1 MATLQTY
8 NATVQ
13 SLAPVMHLRLSERAG
28 TTAVDDADD
37 LDGQYRG
44 GVTLGAD
51 GAIGNGAVSLNGSTS
66 HVVVPHQD
74 QLLLSSG
81 TFEVWF
87 TADVVS
93 GSHTLFSK
101 NAAGGGTG
109 GHVAGLVRNGQVFVA
124 LGDLTTNHVVT
135 GDDPGDAKVQPGEA
149 AHMVFTFGPAGMQLY
164 LNGQLVDTNAYAG
177 GLDAGQGNREP
188 LVLGADNGTN
198 VPGTPID
205 QPGDLFRFFDGAIDE
220 FAVYDRALTPTQV
233 QRLFQ
238 AGDQAPQLVGTAQ
251 NDTLIGGVD
260 PDILRGR
267 AGDDTLQG
275 FGGNDVLI
283 GEGGDDVLAAH
294 AGNDQLFGRLGADTL
309 NGGAANDVL
318 QGNAG
323 VDQLTGGPGADL
335 LFGNLGRDV
344 LDGGPG
350 NDQLDGGPGP
360 DTLTGGGGRDTF
372 GVTAV
377 GLGVDRVLDFQTG
390 PGGDVLD
397 LGDVLDFGPGD
408 VAASFVQLSESGG
421 NTQVA
426 VNPTGTGPSFT
437 PVFNVVGV
445 TGTTVDQLVA
455 DGNLQLTAPVA

>member
-13 SLAPVMHLRLSERAG
+13 SLSPLMHLRLSEGAG

-51 GAIGNGAVSLNGSTS
+51 GPIGNGAVSLDGSS
-66 HVVVPHQD
+66 GHVVVPAQN
-74 QLLLSSG
+74 QLQLANG
-81 TFEVWF
+81 TFEMWF
-87 TADVVS
+87 TPERLLGRQA
-93 GSHTLFSK
+93 LFEI
-101 NAAGGGTG
+101 NAASGEPGRF
-109 GHVAGLVRNGQVFVA
+109 AMQLRPNGSIA
-124 LGDLTTNHVVT
+124 AIL
-135 GDDPGDAKVQPGEA
+135 AGEA
-149 AHMVFTFGPAGMQLY
+149 TNPEAVSPAGVVQVGEQVHLAFTFG
-164 LNGQLVDTNAYAG
+164 AG
-177 GLDAGQGNREP
+177 GMHLFVDGAEVASNPFTGNLVGNTEP
-188 LVLGADNGTN
+188 LVLGVSSGFSTPGGTLDNL
-198 VPGTPID
+198 
-205 QPGDLFRFFDGAIDE
+205 QRFFLGTIDE

-233 QRLFQ
+233 QQLFQ
-238 AGDQAPQLVGTAQ
+238 AGEQAPQLVGTAE

-260 PDILRGR
+260 PDILLGR
-267 AGDDTLQG
+267 AGDDNLQG
-275 FGGNDVLI
+275 FGGNDVLV

-309 NGGAANDVL
+309 IGGAANDVL

-335 LFGNLGRDV
+335 LFGNLGPDV

-377 GLGVDRVLDFQTG
+377 GLGVDRVPDFQTG
-390 PGGDVLD
+390 PGGDVLG
-397 LGDVLDFGPGD
+397 LGDVLEFGAGD
-408 VAASFVQLSESGG
+408 VAASFVRLTESGG

-426 VNPTGTGPSFT
+426 VNPTGTGPAFT
-437 PVFNVVGV
+437 PVFNLVGV